1 MLSSFFYHQARAS
14 VVDGRLSRG
23 RRVVHASDLHE
34 VRVRRRLPLPR
45 RHARGSRARGRVVR
59 GPLARRPGRFAP
71 AGLLLRC
78 PGVDRR
84 VVNVYRRADL

>member
-23 RRVVHASDLHE
+23 RRVVHAGDLHE
-34 VRVRRRLPLPR
+34 VRVRRRRLPLPR
-45 RHARGSRARGRVVR
+45 RYARGPV
-59 GPLARRPGRFAP
+59 ARRPG
-71 AGLLLRC
+71 LLRC
-78 PGVDRR
+78 PGVDDRR